1 MSFLGSAAGAVA
13 SGIIKAVGGIWAN
26 KQNSAQAALDRDFQ
40 REVLQNRNQWQAE
53 DLKKAGIN
61 PILTAGSPSGAT
73 GSNASI
79 AMQNPLS
86 GLADGLTSAMNL
98 DLQERQL
105 KKDLKVADSVISK
118 NYADAFYADEQSDYL
133 SEQTEGAK
141 IANDKSLLDY
151 QYFKDTL
158 PTMLSKL
165 KQEYA
170 NTAKDYE
177 VKQSTIDANR
187 AAAGQSHAAAH
198 YYSEQER
205 KLRLDNDLTETFG
218 DTGKLWRSISDD
230 VFGSENTTRFGHIW
244 NGLSNSK
251 PEDVINGLVGFMP
264 ESFQR
269 DYYSANPSYSPY

>member
-13 SGIIKAVGGIWAN
+13 GGLINAVGGIWAN
-26 KQNSAQAALDRDFQ
+26 NQNSAAAALDRDFQ
-40 REVLQNRNQWQAE
+40 REVLKNRNQWQAE

-73 GSNASI
+73 ASNASI
-79 AMQNPLS
+79 SLQNPLS

-105 KKDLKVADSVISK
+105 KKDLKIGDSVIAK
-118 NYADAFYADEQSDYL
+118 NYADAFYADNQSDYL

-158 PTMLSKL
+158 PIMLSKL
-165 KQEYA
+165 KQEYS

-187 AAAGQSHAAAH
+187 AAAGQSHAAAQ

-205 KLRLDNDLTETFG
+205 KLRLDNDFTENLG
-218 DTGKLWRSISDD
+218 SGGKLWRGIADE
-230 VFGSENTTRFGHIW
+230 VFGPEITGTLGRAFSG
-244 NGLSNSK
+244 NSDFLK
-251 PEDVINGLVGFMP
+251 PFDKQSGPRETMDFIQNNVG
-264 ESFQR
+264 
-269 DYYSANPSYSPY
+269 SYFPY